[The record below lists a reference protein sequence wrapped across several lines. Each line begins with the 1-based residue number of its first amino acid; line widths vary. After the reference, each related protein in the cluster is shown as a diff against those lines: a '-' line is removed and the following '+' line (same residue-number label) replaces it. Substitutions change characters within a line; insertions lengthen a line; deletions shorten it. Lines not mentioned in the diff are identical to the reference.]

1 MFINVLVNVL
11 IYYFEKPR
19 KVLPWNGTKRVCA
32 GLIARTALICSANR
46 VFNSLQTP
54 HFQTEA
60 TKINYRSIGVNSRAG
75 TQLFLFAAFEFFLSN

>member
-1 MFINVLVNVL
+1 MFL
-11 IYYFEKPR
+11 IYYYEKPR

-60 TKINYRSIGVNSRAG
+60 TKINYRSIGVNSRAE
-75 TQLFLFAAFEFFLSN
+75 TQLFFFFAAFEFFLSN